1 MALYRP
7 VCGKLTRWD
16 LQMPVFKD
24 FSEQHEALG
33 IGRRIRHIRKQK
45 GWVLQELAS
54 KLDMSPAT
62 LSNIETDKLVL
73 DLDRLAA
80 LSEALGIAPDQLVPP
95 TDSRHFEIVRRNG
108 AVRTDVRLVGA
119 KTDDRPGAYH
129 NLVHPLAHAFVGKHI
144 EPFHIQVSRV
154 DDAEVSLIN
163 HGHEEFFFV
172 LRGEVECL
180 LQTPEGMVRPVLGEG
195 DSMYFW
201 SHLPHCIRSTTSTPA
216 DTIHVLCA
224 AQADQSHEELND
236 SMAIVSQASPLTL
249 SERFADRVRSLR
261 RASGMAL
268 EPFAAEIGVGARRLA
283 EIERG
288 RKPIPIDL
296 ALKVCRRFR
305 KPLEFFLAGA
315 VVAKPYYFVQR
326 ASEIANVPARTRR
339 EPTDQAPATA
349 ITFKPLASGFLNRS
363 IHPYYVQLPE
373 IETGQPTIREHNGQV
388 FVYVLN
394 GGVKLLTVLAG
405 RPVAE
410 TLSAGDSCFIDATVP
425 HRFVGAGLNPFE
437 PRNAE
442 IISVF
447 WCPLGERY
455 LFDDDGERPGAQSR

>member
-1 MALYRP
+1 
-7 VCGKLTRWD
+7 
-16 LQMPVFKD
+16 MPVFKD

-33 IGRRIRHIRKQK
+33 IGRRIRDVRKQK
-45 GWVLQELAS
+45 GWLLQDLAS
-54 KLDMSPAT
+54 KLDISPAT
-62 LSNIETDKLVL
+62 LSNIETDKVVL

-80 LSEALGIAPDQLVPP
+80 VSEALGISPDQLVPP

-108 AVRTDVRLVGA
+108 RAQMEVRLVGA
-119 KTDDRPGAYH
+119 DADDRQAPYH

-144 EPFHIQVSRV
+144 DPFLIRVLPV
-154 DDAEVSLIN
+154 DDADVALIN

-201 SHLPHCIRSTTSTPA
+201 SHLPHCIRSTTATPA

-224 AQADQSHEELND
+224 AHAGQADGELSD
-236 SMAIVSQASPLTL
+236 PMAIVSQASPLTL

-261 RASGMAL
+261 RASRMAL

-315 VVAKPYYFVQR
+315 VVAKPVLFRAARERDCKRSGAHAPRFRRPGPGTGDDVQT
-326 ASEIANVPARTRR
+326 AR
-339 EPTDQAPATA
+339 QW
-349 ITFKPLASGFLNRS
+349 
-363 IHPYYVQLPE
+363 LPE
-373 IETGQPTIREHNGQV
+373 SIDSP
-388 FVYVLN
+388 
-394 GGVKLLTVLAG
+394 LLRA
-405 RPVAE
+405 A
-410 TLSAGDSCFIDATVP
+410 A
-425 HRFVGAGLNPFE
+425 
-437 PRNAE
+437 
-442 IISVF
+442 
-447 WCPLGERY
+447 
-455 LFDDDGERPGAQSR
+455 